1 MRKSR
6 AVRAKRGR
14 ANPSGSHVSI
24 EARRAQ
30 LVEAAIKVMK
40 REGVSKTTTRL
51 VAAEVG
57 VPLGILHYCFETK
70 ADLLRAASRALA
82 VELIEAAR
90 AAAAQAASADLATRL
105 RLSMRAVWAAA
116 MRDIDAQLC
125 TYEVITWSLREN
137 DRSGLAQDQY
147 NEYDQSVIEVLREGA
162 EAARVEYAHPIE
174 ALARWI
180 FVTFD
185 GTVLA
190 YLVDRDEQRAF
201 TTMDLLATAVAATA
215 VPRAR
220 PKRGRS

>member
-1 MRKSR
+1 
-6 AVRAKRGR
+6 VGVKRNVKH
-14 ANPSGSHVSI
+14 ASASYVPV

-51 VAAEVG
+51 VAAEVD

-82 VELIEAAR
+82 IELIEASR
-90 AAAAQAASADLATRL
+90 VAAAQATGADLATRL
-105 RLSMRAVWAAA
+105 RLSMRTVWAAA

-125 TYEVITWSLREN
+125 TYEVITWSLREK
-137 DRSGLAQDQY
+137 DRSGIARDQY
-147 NEYDQSVIEVLREGA
+147 REYDQAVTEFLQD
-162 EAARVEYAHPIE
+162 AAAATGMEYVHPVA
-174 ALARWI
+174 ALARWV

-190 YLVDRDEQRAF
+190 YLVDRDEGRAF
-201 TTMDLLATAVAATA
+201 TTMDLLVEAIVATAVSRRPAKTG
-215 VPRAR
+215 RA
-220 PKRGRS
+220 

>member
-1 MRKSR
+1 
-6 AVRAKRGR
+6 
-14 ANPSGSHVSI
+14 
-24 EARRAQ
+24 

-90 AAAAQAASADLATRL
+90 EAAAQAASADLATRL